1 MPVLHS
7 PPARDTRSQR
17 HQAVLTA
24 TARDPLDCTP
34 SVHQL
39 SEKFDRGPPI
49 EGAEPYIRGG
59 PRSRLR
65 EAEDEEV
72 EESMEEE
79 ESEETEVAAALEG
92 SPEACEAPNIALSNQ
107 PLVFQAEHNFLK
119 MMGKMTQ
126 SMGQLTKEVAYRED

>member
-7 PPARDTRSQR
+7 PPARNTRSQR
-17 HQAVLTA
+17 HQAVLTTIVRA
-24 TARDPLDCTP
+24 PLDCTP

-39 SEKFDRGPPI
+39 SANLDRGPPM
-49 EGAEPYIRGG
+49 EGAEPYRRGG

-72 EESMEEE
+72 EESVEEE
-79 ESEETEVAAALEG
+79 EFEEAEVAAALEG

-107 PLVFQAEHNFLK
+107 PVVFQAEHNFLK

-126 SMGQLTKEVAYRED
+126 SMGQLTQEVSSRED